1 MRIIEPDLNYGPACF
16 IVSFTNT
23 GDGEMSKTVLR
34 AVAAILILAAAGMW
48 VVTGANRG
56 WTKTSVP
63 VKRTDEVT
71 GITVDDY
78 QKRFVPGVD
87 FLGAALLGSG
97 ILAGASFL
105 FRKKQT
111 QC

>member
-1 MRIIEPDLNYGPACF
+1 
-16 IVSFTNT
+16 
-23 GDGEMSKTVLR
+23 MSKSVLR
-34 AVAAILILAAAGMW
+34 AAAAILILASAGMW
-48 VVTGANRG
+48 LAAGANLG

-78 QKRFVPGVD
+78 QKRFVPGID

-105 FRKKQT
+105 FRTRQP
-111 QC
+111 QS